1 MPSLPFQKSLND
13 VLGLTARTAFDLA
26 FVQRML
32 REIENRIKPLEVDA
46 ARVEQA
52 VQDVRNIALERIND
66 VLTPAISNILDLEQR
81 GFLRANSATPV
92 TLVAGE
98 IRALEVVEADRAIF
112 SPSAFV
118 ALTRTSTLDDY
129 AICRNAGWDSATGTL
144 VLELI
149 TVQGGPGPFSDW
161 EISALAGP
169 TIAQITLLA
178 ESVAA
183 AEAATGAADVV
194 AQNAMAA
201 QDAATSAN
209 LALNALNAKITISP
223 AMPSGGSDGDIWFRT
238 N

>member
-1 MPSLPFQKSLND
+1 MPLAQFQKSLND
-13 VLGLTARTAFDLA
+13 VLGLTARTVFDLA

-32 REIENRIKPLEVDA
+32 REIENRIAPLEADA
-46 ARVEQA
+46 DRVEQA
-52 VQDVRNIALERIND
+52 VQDVRNIALTRIND
-66 VLTPAISNILDLEQR
+66 VLTPAIENILDLEQR
-81 GFLRANSATPV
+81 GFLRAISATPA

-98 IRALEVVEADRAIF
+98 IRTLEVIEADRAIF
-112 SPSAFV
+112 SPSSFV
-118 ALTRTSTLDDY
+118 ALTRTTTLNDY

-149 TVQGGPGPFSDW
+149 TVEGNPGPFSDW

-183 AEAATGAADVV
+183 AEAATGAAEAV
-194 AQNAMAA
+194 AQNALAA
-201 QDAATSAN
+201 QQAATAAN
-209 LALNALNAKITISP
+209 LALNAINAKITISS

>member
-1 MPSLPFQKSLND
+1 MPSLKFQKSLND
-13 VLGLTARTAFDLA
+13 VLGLTARTVFDLA

-32 REIENRIKPLEVDA
+32 REIENRIKPLEADA
-46 ARVEQA
+46 DRVEQA

-81 GFLRANSATPV
+81 GFLRAFSVTPA
-92 TLVAGE
+92 TLVMGE
-98 IRALEVVEADRAIF
+98 IRTLDVIEADRAIF
-112 SPSAFV
+112 SPSACV

-144 VLELI
+144 VLEI
-149 TVQGGPGPFSDW
+149 ISAHGEPGPFSDW

-201 QDAATSAN
+201 QQAATEAN

-223 AMPSGGSDGDIWFRT
+223 AVPSGGSDGDIWFRT